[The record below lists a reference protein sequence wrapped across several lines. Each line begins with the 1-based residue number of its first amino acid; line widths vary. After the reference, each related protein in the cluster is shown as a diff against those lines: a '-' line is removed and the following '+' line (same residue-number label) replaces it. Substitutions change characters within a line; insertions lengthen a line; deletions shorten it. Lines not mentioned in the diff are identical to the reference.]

1 MARVE
6 LTREQHDAVY
16 AAGNL
21 LVRAGAGSGKTEVL
35 AQRFVALLAGDI
47 AGREP
52 LAPEQV
58 AAITFTEKA
67 TADMRRRIAEVL
79 DDRIAREDDAS
90 RRTAL
95 IRARR
100 TLGLARIS
108 TIHAFCA
115 RILREHPIEAG
126 VDPAFEV
133 LDEYQSMTFL
143 EGQCRDW
150 IADAV
155 RSQRPG
161 AMRRV
166 GARGLYGFAFQM
178 GAIDVVLQLIA
189 EAARWAACDRFAKPL
204 R

>member
-6 LTREQHDAVY
+6 LTSEQRDAVY
-16 AAGNL
+16 AAGNV

-47 AGREP
+47 AKREP
-52 LAPEQV
+52 LAPDRI

-79 DDRIAREDDAS
+79 DDRIAREGDAA
-90 RRTAL
+90 RRAAL

-115 RILREHPIEAG
+115 RMLREYPI
-126 VDPAFEV
+126 
-133 LDEYQSMTFL
+133 
-143 EGQCRDW
+143 
-150 IADAV
+150 
-155 RSQRPG
+155 
-161 AMRRV
+161 
-166 GARGLYGFAFQM
+166 
-178 GAIDVVLQLIA
+178 
-189 EAARWAACDRFAKPL
+189 
-204 R
+204 